1 MYVSHLSLVDFR
13 SYPTVD
19 VELEPG
25 PNVFVGRNG
34 QGKTNLVEAIGY
46 VATLGSHRV
55 ANDAPL
61 VRAGAERAVVRTRI
75 VRGDRASTV
84 EVEITPGRA
93 NRARI
98 NRGQLGRARD
108 VLGILHTVLF
118 APEDLALVKGDPD
131 GRRRL
136 LDQLV
141 VQLLPRAA
149 GLLSD
154 YERVI
159 RQRSALLKS
168 LRGLRAAG
176 RSADLSTLEVWDAKA
191 AHLGGQI
198 LAMRLQLVQALR
210 PHVHAAYAQVSDAD
224 GDAELGYRTSL
235 DVFAPDDDGPGGYPQ
250 GAVGGG
256 PGILPASAN
265 ATPPSAVTLEKALL
279 DGMAAARQREVERG
293 VSLVGPHRD
302 DLVLTLGGLPA
313 KGYASHGESWSFAL
327 ALRLAS
333 FHLLGGH
340 APAVTEAPSDCGAD
354 EARPVDGDAA
364 GLGLPGLRLPAH
376 DAADDAVAQP
386 ATSAVAAFWNPDLGT
401 DADPVLILDDVFAE
415 LDVRRRERLA
425 ELVAPAR
432 QVLVTAAVPGD
443 VPPGL
448 MATRFD
454 VATGQVTRAS

>member
-1 MYVSHLSLVDFR
+1 MYVSHLSLLDFR
-13 SYPTVD
+13 SYAAAD

-25 PNVFVGRNG
+25 PNAFVGRNG

-55 ANDAPL
+55 ANDTPL
-61 VRAGAERAVVRTRI
+61 IRAGAERAVVRTRI

-84 EVEITPGRA
+84 ELEITAGKA
-93 NRARI
+93 NRARV

-108 VLGILHTVLF
+108 VLGILRTVLF

-131 GRRRL
+131 GRRRF

-149 GLLSD
+149 GLLGD
-154 YERVI
+154 YERVV

-168 LRGLRAAG
+168 LRGAR
-176 RSADLSTLEVWDAKA
+176 RSGGGPVDTSTLEVWDARA
-191 AHLGGQI
+191 AQLGGQI
-198 LAMRLQLVQALR
+198 LAMRLALVEALR
-210 PHVHAAYAQVSDAD
+210 PHVAAAYEQVSDAD
-224 GDAELGYRTSL
+224 GDAQLTYRSS
-235 DVFAPDDDGPGGYPQ
+235 VQGVADGTT
-250 GAVGGG
+250 
-256 PGILPASAN
+256 PAAED
-265 ATPPSAVTLEKALL
+265 LEKAILAA
-279 DGMAAARQREVERG
+279 MAEARTQELERG

-302 DLVLTLGGLPA
+302 DLVLTLAGLPA

-333 FHLLGGH
+333 YRLLGGGEDPEH
-340 APAVTEAPSDCGAD
+340 VPD
-354 EARPVDGDAA
+354 
-364 GLGLPGLRLPAH
+364 
-376 DAADDAVAQP
+376 
-386 ATSAVAAFWNPDLGT
+386 AAFWDPDLDT

-432 QVLVTAAVPGD
+432 QVLVTAAVPDD

-448 MATRFD
+448 LGARFE
-454 VATGQVTRAS
+454 VTPGQVRRAE

>member
-1 MYVSHLSLVDFR
+1 MYVSHLALLDFR
-13 SYPTVD
+13 SYAAAD

-25 PNVFVGRNG
+25 PNAFVGRNG

-55 ANDAPL
+55 ANDTPL
-61 VRAGAERAVVRTRI
+61 IRAGAERAVVRTRI

-84 EVEITPGRA
+84 ELEITAGKA
-93 NRARI
+93 NRARV

-108 VLGILHTVLF
+108 VLGILRTVLF

-131 GRRRL
+131 GRRRF

-149 GLLSD
+149 GLLGD
-154 YERVI
+154 YERVV

-168 LRGLRAAG
+168 LRGARRSGAG
-176 RSADLSTLEVWDAKA
+176 AVDTSTLEVWDARA
-191 AHLGGQI
+191 AQLGGQI
-198 LAMRLQLVQALR
+198 LAMRLALVEALR
-210 PHVHAAYAQVSDAD
+210 PHVAAAYEQVSDAD
-224 GDAELGYRTSL
+224 GHAELAYRSS
-235 DVFAPDDDGPGGYPQ
+235 VPGAADG
-250 GAVGGG
+250 
-256 PGILPASAN
+256 
-265 ATPPSAVTLEKALL
+265 ATPAAEDLEKAILEA
-279 DGMAAARQREVERG
+279 MAESRAQELERG

-333 FHLLGGH
+333 YRLLGG
-340 APAVTEAPSDCGAD
+340 
-354 EARPVDGDAA
+354 GDD
-364 GLGLPGLRLPAH
+364 PEHVP
-376 DAADDAVAQP
+376 D
-386 ATSAVAAFWNPDLGT
+386 AAFWDPDLDT

-432 QVLVTAAVPGD
+432 QVLVTAAVPDD

-448 MATRFD
+448 LGARFE
-454 VATGQVTRAS
+454 VTPGQVHRAA

>member
-1 MYVSHLSLVDFR
+1 MYVSHLSLLDFR
-13 SYPTVD
+13 SYAAAD

-25 PNVFVGRNG
+25 PNAFVGRNG

-55 ANDAPL
+55 ANDTPL
-61 VRAGAERAVVRTRI
+61 IRAGAERAVVRTRI

-84 EVEITPGRA
+84 ELEITAGKA
-93 NRARI
+93 NRARV

-108 VLGILHTVLF
+108 VLGILRTVLF

-131 GRRRL
+131 GRRRF

-149 GLLSD
+149 GLLGD
-154 YERVI
+154 YERVV

-168 LRGLRAAG
+168 LRGVR
-176 RSADLSTLEVWDAKA
+176 RSGGGDVDTSTLEVWDARA
-191 AHLGGQI
+191 AQLGGQI
-198 LAMRLQLVQALR
+198 LAMRLALVEGLR
-210 PHVHAAYAQVSDAD
+210 PHVAAAYEQVSDAD
-224 GDAELGYRTSL
+224 GDAELGYRSS
-235 DVFAPDDDGPGGYPQ
+235 VPGVADG
-250 GAVGGG
+250 
-256 PGILPASAN
+256 
-265 ATPPSAVTLEKALL
+265 TPRAAEELEKAILE
-279 DGMAAARQREVERG
+279 GMAEARAQELERG
-293 VSLVGPHRD
+293 VSLVGSHRD

-333 FHLLGGH
+333 YRLLGGGEDPEH
-340 APAVTEAPSDCGAD
+340 VPD
-354 EARPVDGDAA
+354 
-364 GLGLPGLRLPAH
+364 
-376 DAADDAVAQP
+376 
-386 ATSAVAAFWNPDLGT
+386 AAFWDPDLDT

-432 QVLVTAAVPGD
+432 QVLVTAAVPDD

-448 MATRFD
+448 LGARFE
-454 VATGQVTRAS
+454 VTPGEVRRAG